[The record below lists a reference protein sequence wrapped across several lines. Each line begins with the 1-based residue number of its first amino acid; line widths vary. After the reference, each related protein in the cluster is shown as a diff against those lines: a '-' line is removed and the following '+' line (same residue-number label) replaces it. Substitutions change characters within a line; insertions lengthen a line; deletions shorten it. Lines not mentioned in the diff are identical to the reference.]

1 MLPTGAHGRLAA
13 QDGPARAQ
21 ELERRGEYPAAAVAW
36 RGVLAARPGDFPALL
51 GLERS
56 LTPLG
61 RLGEMVPELRTV
73 LRRDSSP
80 GVLGVAIRVWTAA
93 RQPDSA
99 RAAAERWARAEPESE
114 APFQEWGMA
123 AFAARDRT
131 SAKAAYLLGR
141 QRLGRPD
148 LLAAELG
155 QVAAADGDYAL
166 AAREWTAAV
175 RKVPSYRQAA
185 ISILSQVPAAGRPA
199 LLRELGQAGNPGG
212 ERLAALLMARWGE
225 PVAAVK
231 RLAAALPSDDRAAF
245 EAIQEM
251 IETLR
256 GPATPEVLRARAVAT
271 ELLADRS
278 SGNQRVSLRLD
289 AARAYADAG
298 DQAAARRMLAGLAGD
313 PAATPAMA
321 TSASS
326 TLVGVLVDEGHLA
339 EADRR
344 FTEIG
349 PQLSADDR
357 ERLALRLAEGWI
369 RNGRLGRADSLLA
382 ADSSVDALAVRGRI
396 ALYRG
401 DLGTAS
407 ELLAEA
413 GPFTGERADA
423 TGRIGLLGLLQLVD
437 SDSMPALGEAL
448 YKLER
453 RDSAAA
459 AAALEKVAQSVGP
472 EHGGAELLLLAGRVR
487 AGLGQGAEA
496 ERLYR
501 AAVTQAVPAGSAAA
515 ELALAELLLR
525 EGKNEPAIAAL
536 EHLLLTWPTSSV
548 VPQAR
553 RLLDVAR
560 GAVPSA

>member
-1 MLPTGAHGRLAA
+1 
-13 QDGPARAQ
+13 
-21 ELERRGEYPAAAVAW
+21 
-36 RGVLAARPGDFPALL
+36 
-51 GLERS
+51 
-56 LTPLG
+56 
-61 RLGEMVPELRTV
+61 
-73 LRRDSSP
+73 
-80 GVLGVAIRVWTAA
+80 
-93 RQPDSA
+93 
-99 RAAAERWARAEPESE
+99 
-114 APFQEWGMA
+114 
-123 AFAARDRT
+123 
-131 SAKAAYLLGR
+131 
-141 QRLGRPD
+141 
-148 LLAAELG
+148 
-155 QVAAADGDYAL
+155 
-166 AAREWTAAV
+166 
-175 RKVPSYRQAA
+175 
-185 ISILSQVPAAGRPA
+185 
-199 LLRELGQAGNPGG
+199 
-212 ERLAALLMARWGE
+212 MARWGE
-225 PVAAVK
+225 PLAAVK
-231 RLAAALPSDDRAAF
+231 RLTAALPSDDRAAF

-251 IETLR
+251 LETLR
-256 GPATPEVLRARAVAT
+256 GPGTPDVLQARAMAL

-278 SGNQRVSLRLD
+278 SGNQRVSFRLD

-298 DQAAARRMLAGLAGD
+298 DQSAARRMLAGLAGD

-321 TSASS
+321 ASASS
-326 TLVGVLVDEGHLA
+326 TLISVLVDEDHLA

-344 FTEIG
+344 FAEIAPHLG
-349 PQLSADDR
+349 ADDR

-407 ELLAEA
+407 TLLAEA

-423 TGRIGLLGLLQLVD
+423 TGRIGLLGLLQLLE
-437 SDSMPALGEAL
+437 SDSLPALGEAL

-487 AGLGQGAEA
+487 AGLGQSAEA

-501 AAVTQAVPAGSAAA
+501 AAVTQGVPAGSAAA

-525 EGKNEPAIAAL
+525 EGKNEPAVAAL
-536 EHLLLTWPTSSV
+536 EHLLLTWPTSAV